1 MAEAAA
7 TDDGYRLTHVTS
19 YGEWDA
25 QMIYVSFRVR
35 GCFFNAFHS
44 LFAGDQCFTNISRG
58 LVGVLITI
66 ELLHQRDIVQC

>member
-35 GCFFNAFHS
+35 RFLNNAFHS
-44 LFAGDQCFTNISRG
+44 LFAGYQCFMLYREG
-58 LVGVLITI
+58 KV
-66 ELLHQRDIVQC
+66 